1 MVAGVQGWG
10 ARMTDSSAQTHVVV
24 VGGGLA
30 GVACAK
36 LLADDQ
42 RARVTLLDRNGHHE
56 FQPLLYQVATAELSG
71 RDMSFEL
78 SRLFAKEPSVSVR
91 TAEVAAADVD
101 TTSVTLAD
109 GETITG
115 DVLVLAAG
123 AQPNFFR
130 TPGAAEHSFPLY
142 SLSDAMRVRAR
153 VLEIFADVAA
163 HPELADEG
171 ALTFVV
177 VGAGPTGVET
187 AGALAELTHNVMP
200 HVYDDL
206 PVARVRVILVD
217 LSHTVLPAFSDQ
229 AHEYATKQ
237 LRKRGVELRLGYS
250 VTEVAPDHVKLS
262 DGTTLPTHL
271 VVWGG
276 GEMAAPLANQTGG
289 LTTGHGGRVDVLPDL
304 TVAGHPNVYALG
316 DFANIASSG
325 DGADPLPQLGSVAQQ
340 SGDWAARNILSELD
354 GLGRRDFQYHD
365 KGIMAMI
372 GRKAAVAEIGEH
384 RREMHGR
391 VAFAAWLG
399 VHAQLLANAGA
410 EARAFTSWAE
420 EFYVRPHHRSAE
432 LLRESTQDEPRID
445 WDEPY
450 TGEQD

>member
-1 MVAGVQGWG
+1 MSE
-10 ARMTDSSAQTHVVV
+10 SSPGTHVVV

-36 LLADDQ
+36 LLADD
-42 RARVTLLDRNGHHE
+42 RRTRVTLLDRTGYHQ

-71 RDMSFEL
+71 KDMSFDLNEVF
-78 SRLFAKEPSVSVR
+78 SHDPSVTIR
-91 TAEVAAADVD
+91 KAEVTSADAD
-101 TTSVTLAD
+101 ATTVTLAD
-109 GETITG
+109 GQTITG

-130 TPGAAEHSFPLY
+130 TPGAQEYAFPLY
-142 SLSDAMRVRAR
+142 SLDDALRIRTRATQ
-153 VLEIFADVAA
+153 LFADVAA
-163 HPELADEG
+163 RPELADSG

-177 VGAGPTGVET
+177 VGGGPTGVET

-200 HVYDDL
+200 HVYESL
-206 PVARVRVILVD
+206 PAARARVILVD
-217 LSHTVLPAFSDQ
+217 LGNTVLPAFSDQ
-229 AHEYATKQ
+229 AHEYASKQ
-237 LRKRGVELRLGYS
+237 LRKRGVELRLGVS
-250 VTEVAPDHVKLS
+250 VTEVGPDHVRLS
-262 DGTTLPTHL
+262 DGTTLHSHL

-276 GEMAAPLANQTGG
+276 GEKAAPLASSTGG
-289 LTTGHGGRVDVLPDL
+289 LSPGHGGRVDVQPDL
-304 TVAGHPNVYALG
+304 SVAGHPNVYALG
-316 DFANIASSG
+316 DFANITGHAPEE
-325 DGADPLPQLGSVAQQ
+325 DPLPQLGSVAQQ
-340 SGDWAARNILSELD
+340 SGAWAARNILADLD
-354 GLGRRDFQYHD
+354 AMPRSDFEYHD

-399 VHAQLLANAGA
+399 VHAELLANAGA

-432 LLRESTQDEPRID
+432 LLRTSTRDDSHID
-445 WDEPY
+445 WKQE
-450 TGEQD
+450 

>member
-1 MVAGVQGWG
+1 
-10 ARMTDSSAQTHVVV
+10 MTDSSTETHVVV

-36 LLADDQ
+36 LLADD
-42 RARVTLLDRNGHHE
+42 RRTRVTLLDRTGYHQ
-56 FQPLLYQVATAELSG
+56 FQPLLYQVATAELTG
-71 RDMSFEL
+71 QDMSFEL
-78 SRLFAKEPSVSVR
+78 SHLFEHEPSVTVR
-91 TAEVAAADVD
+91 TAEVTAADAD
-101 TTSVTLAD
+101 TATVTLAD
-109 GETITG
+109 GETIAG

-130 TPGAAEHSFPLY
+130 TPGAAEYSFPLY
-142 SLSDAMRVRAR
+142 SLDDALRVRAR
-153 VLEIFADVAA
+153 ALQLFADVAA
-163 HPELADEG
+163 RPELADEG

-200 HVYDDL
+200 HVYDNL

-217 LSHTVLPAFSDQ
+217 LGHTILPAFSDQ

-237 LRKRGVELRLGYS
+237 LRKRGVELRLGFS

-262 DGTTLPTHL
+262 DGTILPTHL

-276 GEMAAPLANQTGG
+276 GEMAAPLAGATDG
-289 LTTGHGGRVDVLPDL
+289 LTPGHGGRVDVRPDL

-316 DFANIASSG
+316 DFANIAPRAPSTSG
-325 DGADPLPQLGSVAQQ
+325 PTADAQPLPQLGSVAQQ
-340 SGDWAARNILSELD
+340 SGDWAARNILADLD
-354 GLGRRDFQYHD
+354 GDGRRDFEYHD

-372 GRKAAVAEIGEH
+372 GRKAAVAEVGEH

-420 EFYVRPHHRSAE
+420 EFYIRPHHRSAE
-432 LLRESTQDEPRID
+432 LLRSSTQDMPRIN
-445 WDEPY
+445 WDAPH